1 MNKIL
6 ELTRQLSENKDQE
19 SNLSKYQNY
28 LVKKQS
34 VENETDNKYGSS
46 YEQDNQDKGVY
57 KQDLEEQEDLFK
69 SNQKYHY
76 KQNYYQSKSDT
87 FFSSLN
93 KQFNLNLGSNINGNN
108 ELKDQLSNDQ
118 LKNVTYNLWNG
129 QQEKDYSLDCL
140 KRKIIEIKS
149 NKLKLENKIN
159 RIKNKKIELENKS
172 ELNEQNYNS
181 VMRGIE
187 EIKMISKLLN
197 DQAKISEKRSK
208 KVAYLKKKLKELN
221 KENKFKIKE
230 LDIDIKN
237 ENLST
242 KKLINDL
249 SGSINKLEDQIKQLK
264 GNSGNLNKHID
275 ELNIHKNRIQKNI
288 EENEKKI
295 MEKENNINTTEEL
308 RNNNKKKTEELST
321 KYIQISTLKD
331 NEENDFKEEIKVI
344 QSHERNCQAELN
356 QLINDTEK
364 NHHEIML
371 LKNEINIKHLEQE
384 NSLKNIEELS
394 FTYKNILEKFEIDK
408 LNLEKKVRQI
418 SEESIKYKT
427 KLDQKIL
434 IKKDILQKEKE
445 KLNHYTKQLQT
456 AIQIKN
462 NTFTKINKKKDQIS
476 KLNSLIS
483 SSKTLLNE
491 RPVEIKIEINNKI
504 EQLNKSFKIQNYN
517 YDKEI
522 TEYRNQ
528 LKSIKKNKLL
538 AKKQKKVKKKNFK
551 RIVINK
557 NQKNTFKLNNKKKTL
572 KMNENSFLKKQ
583 LNTISR
589 KQFFNKY
596 EIENGIRE
604 FDEDI

>member
-19 SNLSKYQNY
+19 SNFSKYQNY

-76 KQNYYQSKSDT
+76 KQNYYQSKSDH

-108 ELKDQLSNDQ
+108 ELKDQLSSDQ

-129 QQEKDYSLDCL
+129 QQETDYSLDCL

-149 NKLKLENKIN
+149 NKLKMENKIH
-159 RIKNKKIELENKS
+159 RIKNKKIELEHKS
-172 ELNEQNYNS
+172 ELSEQNYNL
-181 VMRGIE
+181 VMKGIE
-187 EIKMISKLLN
+187 EIKMISKLFH
-197 DQAKISEKRSK
+197 DQAEISEKRSK

-221 KENKFKIKE
+221 KENKIKIKE

-264 GNSGNLNKHID
+264 GNSGNLNKQLD
-275 ELNIHKNRIQKNI
+275 ELNIENNRIQKNI

-321 KYIQISTLKD
+321 KYIEISKIKD
-331 NEENDFKEEIKVI
+331 NEENDFKEELKEI
-344 QSHERNCQAELN
+344 QAHQRNCQSELN

-364 NHHEIML
+364 NHNEIML
-371 LKNEINIKHLEQE
+371 LKNEINIKHLEQK

-394 FTYKNILEKFEIDK
+394 FTNKNILEKFEIDK
-408 LNLEKKVRQI
+408 LNLEKKVIQI

-557 NQKNTFKLNNKKKTL
+557 NKQNTAKLNNKKKTL
-572 KMNENSFLKKQ
+572 KKNENSFLKTQ

-589 KQFFNKY
+589 KEVFNKY
-596 EIENGIRE
+596 EIDNGIWE